1 MQANRNIK
9 RMIIW
14 ALLTNMLIL
23 VGLGNGTGFMIIVEA
38 IFIPLILNDSFYF
51 SLSDTYAQLLPT
63 AALLSLIGQILLAL
77 SLFRKSKLSQAL
89 LVITGLLFTYGG
101 LLYLTINAGQDNE
114 ALTGL
119 ITAVPFICVSVLIL
133 YATISSYAYKIEE
146 FLRGNAERYHLPD

>member
-9 RMIIW
+9 RMAIW

-23 VGLGNGTGFMIIVEA
+23 VGIGNGTGFMIIVEA

-63 AALLSLIGQILLAL
+63 AAMLSLMGQILLCI
-77 SLFRKSKLSQAL
+77 SLFRKTKLSQAL

-101 LLYLTINAGQDNE
+101 LLYLTINADQDNE
-114 ALTGL
+114 SLTGL
-119 ITAVPFICVSVLIL
+119 ITAVPFVCVSVLIL
-133 YATISSYAYKIEE
+133 YATISGYAYKLEDI
-146 FLRGNAERYHLPD
+146 LRGGEEHYHLHD